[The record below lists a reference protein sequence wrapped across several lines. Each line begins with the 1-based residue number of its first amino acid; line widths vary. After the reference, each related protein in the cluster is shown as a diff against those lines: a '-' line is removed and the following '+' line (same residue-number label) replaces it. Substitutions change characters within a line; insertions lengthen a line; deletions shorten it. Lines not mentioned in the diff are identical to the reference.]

1 MTSNAQHCSFVL
13 LAEFDIDRGA
23 QLTYQFPQPLGT
35 DEGLLANLM
44 LPDGAEKQLEDWTIF
59 FLNQTSFNTI
69 APVLALEEPE
79 SNGNFQGEAADRSE
93 ILYVLNLVRTKH
105 DKSVRR
111 GAVVKAMA
119 ICTRHPF
126 IQIFKPVLLMALDD
140 YYSDPSQDALA
151 RLFDA
156 VNSMDISGA
165 PLLTRQEKIIM
176 RSVERKD
183 VFAEKFKDLAH
194 SAQTPAALAPKAYH
208 RTTNSQGSHSSFED
222 GIVVRKRERAGTAS
236 SVSLPQ
242 PAPSHSPPEDSSFS
256 LGGSAVWVGDE
267 SELDT
272 TISSSLQS
280 TATVGTASSVTSAG
294 SSTTGATS
302 RGRKSTDASSSSSS
316 HGLPGKDN
324 NGYGVVNMTSGDT
337 HYRAGIVK
345 DTHFFQ
351 TTIAYKGHQ
360 LPIKMPL
367 STFPEEV
374 GDYSLIQLIQTLSNP
389 AVIMS
394 GPLHPH
400 LHTNGSLTHPVMIL
414 FNALVTG
421 KRIIFLG
428 HNRPAGQVSSYVL
441 SACALGSGCGTVL
454 RGFIERAFPYA
465 NLTNRDEWE
474 SVPAYIAGVCNPIF
488 ETSGSWDLLF
498 DVGGHRV
505 VVSKDIHTAF
515 PVTPISL
522 PAGPSLIARSG
533 TLKAEASL
541 GPEDDAMRIAAAAKD
556 GAQKSDFT
564 AKLDSADNLFME
576 DIILSISAHFPEG
589 VIRWRF
595 TEYAIRFLRLASR
608 YEEEAFGST
617 KFGYPSSSFNEGPD
631 GYGKLGSGIVFVD
644 EALGLKEL
652 ALNASRIEGWRRT
665 DLYNYVTTDFT
676 KALSQQAIQGFDV
689 LHQLYRLRH
698 NKNMPDPEVELI
710 MRAFAENTE
719 TYEQVTELLAYLS
732 PSGGG
737 LLPLSYGLFHQQETV
752 RELTVDLFNQLRAY
766 PIGVL
771 FLHSLNHFQRY
782 AYVRQ
787 AHAQEART
795 QKDAQHLNLPTPG
808 TGGLYANPNAAFG
821 IKTPSNRSES
831 SLAAVA

>member
-1 MTSNAQHCSFVL
+1 
-13 LAEFDIDRGA
+13 
-23 QLTYQFPQPLGT
+23 
-35 DEGLLANLM
+35 
-44 LPDGAEKQLEDWTIF
+44 
-59 FLNQTSFNTI
+59 
-69 APVLALEEPE
+69 
-79 SNGNFQGEAADRSE
+79 
-93 ILYVLNLVRTKH
+93 
-105 DKSVRR
+105 
-111 GAVVKAMA
+111 MA

-374 GDYSLIQLIQTLSNP
+374 GDVSIHICPCLAPYADVN
-389 AVIMS
+389 AVFSHSID
-394 GPLHPH
+394 
-400 LHTNGSLTHPVMIL
+400 T
-414 FNALVTG
+414 NALQPCGDHVGSPSSTSAY
-421 KRIIFLG
+421 KRQPHASG
-428 HNRPAGQVSSYVL
+428 HDTFQRSRNRQTHHISGTQ
-441 SACALGSGCGTVL
+441 SAC
-454 RGFIERAFPYA
+454 
-465 NLTNRDEWE
+465 
-474 SVPAYIAGVCNPIF
+474 
-488 ETSGSWDLLF
+488 
-498 DVGGHRV
+498 
-505 VVSKDIHTAF
+505 
-515 PVTPISL
+515 
-522 PAGPSLIARSG
+522 RSG
-533 TLKAEASL
+533 
-541 GPEDDAMRIAAAAKD
+541 
-556 GAQKSDFT
+556 
-564 AKLDSADNLFME
+564 
-576 DIILSISAHFPEG
+576 
-589 VIRWRF
+589 V
-595 TEYAIRFLRLASR
+595 
-608 YEEEAFGST
+608 
-617 KFGYPSSSFNEGPD
+617 
-631 GYGKLGSGIVFVD
+631 
-644 EALGLKEL
+644 
-652 ALNASRIEGWRRT
+652 
-665 DLYNYVTTDFT
+665 
-676 KALSQQAIQGFDV
+676 
-689 LHQLYRLRH
+689 
-698 NKNMPDPEVELI
+698 
-710 MRAFAENTE
+710 
-719 TYEQVTELLAYLS
+719 
-732 PSGGG
+732 
-737 LLPLSYGLFHQQETV
+737 
-752 RELTVDLFNQLRAY
+752 
-766 PIGVL
+766 
-771 FLHSLNHFQRY
+771 
-782 AYVRQ
+782 
-787 AHAQEART
+787 
-795 QKDAQHLNLPTPG
+795 
-808 TGGLYANPNAAFG
+808 
-821 IKTPSNRSES
+821 
-831 SLAAVA
+831 